1 MFVTIDDK
9 PISKFCIQ
17 SFYSKDVTE
26 DDVTSYNII
35 YYLVSGVVLIE
46 SFNSDSDRSVKL
58 NFLKGD

>member
-1 MFVTIDDK
+1 MFVEIDNRLT
-9 PISKFCIQ
+9 SKYTIQ
-17 SFYSKDVTE
+17 SYYTKDVTE
-26 DDVTSYNII
+26 DGVTSYNII